1 MTTGSDSANQK
12 DRFLAA
18 AAAVFRQQSSSH
30 SSPPSHFINT
40 PLLSSNFAVFA
51 VDARNTHFF

>member
-18 AAAVFRQQSSSH
+18 AAVFRQQSSFH
-30 SSPPSHFINT
+30 SSPPSHFINI

>member
-18 AAAVFRQQSSSH
+18 AAAAVFRQQSSSFF
-30 SSPPSHFINT
+30 SSIAFH
-40 PLLSSNFAVFA
+40 
-51 VDARNTHFF
+51 